1 MIGLILCKALGD
13 VFDQPEQER
22 TNGECFDQE
31 NKGLENIYQ
40 DAHGCT
46 TFYV

>member
-1 MIGLILCKALGD
+1 MIGLILCKALSD

-22 TNGECFDQE
+22 ANGECVYE
-31 NKGLENIYQ
+31 KNKGLENIYQ